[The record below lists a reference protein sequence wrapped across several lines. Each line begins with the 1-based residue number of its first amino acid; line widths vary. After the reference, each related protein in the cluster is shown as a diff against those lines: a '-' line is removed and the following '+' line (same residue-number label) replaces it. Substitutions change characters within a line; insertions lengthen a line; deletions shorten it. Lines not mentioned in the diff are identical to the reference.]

1 MRLGLAL
8 GKTRQEIRALPA
20 PEYNDWKLFSMIEP
34 WGWANMEQ
42 QVSRILAMMLNLN
55 VKKKDQ
61 KQPAYFMRNMVS
73 DLLKQI
79 KAQVA
84 QWNERKKVNAMTPEE
99 RRAYLIPIIKRDMGV
114 IE

>member
-8 GKTRQEIRALPA
+8 CKTRQEIRALPA
-20 PEYNDWKLFSMIEP
+20 PEYHDWKLFSMIEP
-34 WGWANMEQ
+34 WGWVNTEQ

-61 KQPAYFMRNMVS
+61 KQPAYFMRNMVG
-73 DLLKQI
+73 DIFKQI
-79 KAQVA
+79 KVQVA
-84 QWNERKKVNAMTPEE
+84 RWNERKKLNAMTPEE
-99 RRAYLIPIIKRDMGV
+99 KLAYLIPIIKRDMGV